1 MFNLKNAKHAKKNFV
16 VLVTVG
22 IAIFAITAVSFAAQN
37 IGEKAS
43 AEPLSPQDC
52 ENVAL
57 KSNGTEAD
65 LMKCYEAFGHAYN
78 NELNFVFISEIL
90 SGECLA
96 GGSATDSDRAKVLDT
111 FDKNSAV
118 DNKDVLLKQ

>member
-1 MFNLKNAKHAKKNFV
+1 MFKLNNGKHAKKNFLVLTV
-16 VLVTVG
+16 VAVAI
-22 IAIFAITAVSFAAQN
+22 IALTSVSFAAAN
-37 IGEKAS
+37 FNDKAN

-52 ENVAL
+52 ENATF
-57 KSNGTEAD
+57 KANATETD

-78 NELNFVFISEIL
+78 NELNFVIISEIL

-96 GGSATDSDRAKVLDT
+96 GGASTDSDKVKVLDT